1 MNTQITQNPNT
12 YKTDAQ
18 FPQTTSGDEIDLR
31 ELFAVIWQGKWLI
44 LAITAVFTIGA
55 VIFAIKQPN
64 IYKSEALLAPAS
76 EEQGGGL
83 SALASQF
90 GGLASLAGVNL
101 GGKGGTDK
109 TELAIQVLKSRQ
121 FTSEFIQKHNILA
134 DLMAAEKWDRDADKL
149 IYDPELYNEQTNTW
163 VREVKAPF
171 KPEPSMQEAYK
182 AFSKMIAVNKAKETG
197 MVTISVEHLSPAV
210 AQQWVAWL
218 IQDINK
224 VMKDRDVAE
233 ANRSSEFLNKQ
244 IALTNV
250 ADIRTILYKL
260 VEEQAKTIMF
270 AEVRDEYVFKTID
283 PALVPEEKAKP
294 RRSLISLLGV
304 FIGLLLGIVVVLV
317 RFFRIKKKNDLYD
330 LYFRRIRDVFLI
342 LV

>member
-12 YKTDAQ
+12 YQSDAR
-18 FPQTTSGDEIDLR
+18 FPQVQDDEIDLR
-31 ELFAVIWQGKWLI
+31 ELFAVIWQGKWTI
-44 LAITAVFTIGA
+44 IAITM
-55 VIFAIKQPN
+55 IFAITSVGLALYLPN

-101 GGKGGTDK
+101 GAKGSTDK
-109 TELAIQVLKSRQ
+109 TQLAIEVLKSRQ

-134 DLMAAEKWDRDADKL
+134 NLMAAKKWDRDADKL
-149 IYDPELYNEQTNTW
+149 IYDPELYNEQTNSW
-163 VREVKAPF
+163 VRDVEPPL

-182 AFSKMIAVNKAKETG
+182 EFSKIIAVNKDKESG
-197 MVTISVEHLSPAV
+197 MVTLSIEHLSPAV
-210 AQQWVAWL
+210 AQQWVIWL

-233 ANRSSEFLNKQ
+233 ANRSTEFLNKQ

-250 ADIRTILYKL
+250 ADIKTVLYKL
-260 VEEQAKTIMF
+260 IEEQAKTIMF

-283 PALVPEEKAKP
+283 PALAPEEKAKP
-294 RRSLISLLGV
+294 KRALICVLGTMLGGMLGV
-304 FIGLLLGIVVVLV
+304 MFVLV
-317 RFFRIKKKNDLYD
+317 RHF
-330 LYFRRIRDVFLI
+330 IRKED
-342 LV
+342 

>member
-12 YKTDAQ
+12 YQSDAR
-18 FPQTTSGDEIDLR
+18 FPQVQDDEIDLR
-31 ELFAVIWQGKWLI
+31 ELFTVIWQGKWRI
-44 LAITAVFTIGA
+44 IAITMV
-55 VIFAIKQPN
+55 FAIASVGLALYLPN

-109 TELAIQVLKSRQ
+109 TQLAIEVLKSRQ

-134 DLMAAEKWDRDADKL
+134 DLMAAKKWDRDSDKL
-149 IYDPELYNEQTNTW
+149 IYDEDDYIEATNTW
-163 VREVKAPF
+163 VRDVKPPL

-182 AFSKMIAVNKAKETG
+182 VFSKIIAVNKDKESG
-197 MVTISVEHLSPAV
+197 MVTLSVEHLSPYV
-210 AQQWVAWL
+210 AQQWVTWL
-218 IQDINK
+218 IEDINK

-233 ANRSSEFLNKQ
+233 AYRSTEFLNKQ

-250 ADIRTILYKL
+250 ADIKTVLYKL
-260 VEEQAKTIMF
+260 IEEQAKTIMF

-283 PALVPEEKAKP
+283 PALAPEEKAKP
-294 RRSLISLLGV
+294 KRALICVLGTM
-304 FIGLLLGIVVVLV
+304 LGGMLGMMLVLV
-317 RFFRIKKKNDLYD
+317 RHFMRKEP
-330 LYFRRIRDVFLI
+330 RT
-342 LV
+342 

>member
-1 MNTQITQNPNT
+1 MQ
-12 YKTDAQ
+12 D
-18 FPQTTSGDEIDLR
+18 DEIDLR
-31 ELFAVIWQGKWLI
+31 ELFSVIWQGKWRI
-44 LAITAVFTIGA
+44 IGITAVF
-55 VIFAIKQPN
+55 AIASVGLALYLPN

-109 TELAIQVLKSRQ
+109 TQLAIEVLKSRQ

-134 DLMAAEKWDRDADKL
+134 DLMAAKKWDRDADKI

-163 VREVKAPF
+163 VRDVEPPV

-182 AFSKMIAVNKAKETG
+182 EFSKIIAVNKDKETA
-197 MVTISVEHLSPAV
+197 MVTVSIEHLSPTV
-210 AQQWVAWL
+210 AQQWVTWL

-224 VMKDRDVAE
+224 VMKERDVAE
-233 ANRSSEFLNKQ
+233 AHRSTDFLNKQ

-250 ADIRTILYKL
+250 ADIKAVLYKL
-260 VEEQAKTIMF
+260 IEEQAKTIMF

-283 PALVPEEKAKP
+283 PALAPEEKAKP
-294 RRSLISLLGV
+294 KRALICVLGTMLGGMLGV
-304 FIGLLLGIVVVLV
+304 MLVLV
-317 RFFRIKKKNDLYD
+317 RHFMRKEQKLA
-330 LYFRRIRDVFLI
+330 RA
-342 LV
+342 